1 MLERLAEVHRV
12 IQNELDWPTA
22 YGILLGDKEGL
33 FPKHAPRW
41 VRKNVPG
48 FMLELF
54 QLLEKGIEE
63 KPAKIHDAVFDERRA
78 IIACFL
84 AIIGGFDEAQTR
96 ELLQRLP

>member
-1 MLERLAEVHRV
+1 
-12 IQNELDWPTA
+12 
-22 YGILLGDKEGL
+22 
-33 FPKHAPRW
+33 
-41 VRKNVPG
+41 
-48 FMLELF
+48 MLELF

-84 AIIGGFDEAQTR
+84 AIIGGFDEAQTW